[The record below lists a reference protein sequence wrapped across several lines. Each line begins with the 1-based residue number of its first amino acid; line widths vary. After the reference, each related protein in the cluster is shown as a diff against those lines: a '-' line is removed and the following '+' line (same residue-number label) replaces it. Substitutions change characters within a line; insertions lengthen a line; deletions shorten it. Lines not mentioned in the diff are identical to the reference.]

1 MFSYRSDGTFR
12 LLAAFPNDQLIFK
25 NLLREY
31 FSPSMAKT
39 LKKKAVCFMNFRI
52 NLKIENMSRLTSE
65 KQIPRS

>member
-1 MFSYRSDGTFR
+1 MFSYRTDGTFR

-52 NLKIENMSRLTSE
+52 NLKIENMSRPTSE
-65 KQIPRS
+65 KQILRS

>member
-1 MFSYRSDGTFR
+1 MFSYRTDGTFR

-39 LKKKAVCFMNFRI
+39 VCFMNFRI

-65 KQIPRS
+65 KQILRS

>member
-1 MFSYRSDGTFR
+1 MFSYRTDGTFR
-12 LLAAFPNDQLIFK
+12 LVAAFPNDQLIFK

-39 LKKKAVCFMNFRI
+39 LKKKLCFMNFRI

-65 KQIPRS
+65 KQILRS